1 MRCQV
6 TSLRSVTTVLLAGG
20 VAGGLAACGGGSGG
34 GSSPPPMP
42 VASGEALDAAITAD
56 PPSTPPD
63 LLNADGSGTP
73 AENSMLEEMADA
85 ARATIDGWA
94 DTVYERTN
102 DSDSTDTFV
111 TYSNKEAPKDTPFT
125 DVYPFDNDADTDMV
139 NDSVIVDTSNVR
151 LVSGV
156 ADFPSAVNQVD
167 VPFMDDDE
175 FTGMFDGAPGTF
187 TCGSMC
193 TLSTDADA
201 ELVSVGGEWH
211 FTPDDPSDVVPVDDT
226 DYVHF
231 GYWMNESEEN
241 DQPVIMAA
249 AFAGGTAESPIGIV
263 QSLEGSAI
271 YTGAATGLYVIRTFT
286 LDGEIQ
292 SRAGGQFTADATL
305 TAYFGGDDVAVNK
318 HYSIVGTIEDFGD
331 QHGSPIDSS
340 WSVELEAA
348 LFGSQPGAV
357 LTGTNGNVFSGAT
370 EGDQG
375 MAGAWSGRFFGP
387 VAVDNDDTTPGNQS
401 TFPSAVAGTFDA
413 QFTNGAVIGSFG
425 AEKDD

>member
-6 TSLRSVTTVLLAGG
+6 TSLRSVTTVLLASG

-42 VASGEALDAAITAD
+42 IASGEALDAAITAD
-56 PPSTPPD
+56 PPSTAPD

-73 AENSMLEEMADA
+73 ADSAMLEAAADA
-85 ARATIDGWA
+85 ARAKIGGWA
-94 DTVYERTN
+94 DTVYERTTE
-102 DSDSTDTFV
+102 SDSTDTFV
-111 TYSNKEAPKDTPFT
+111 VYSNKGEPTPTAF
-125 DVYPFDNDADTDMV
+125 DMV
-139 NDSVIVDTSNVR
+139 HALDGDGSLVLDSSNVG

-156 ADFPSAVNQVD
+156 AEFPSAVNQVD

-175 FTGMFDGAPGTF
+175 FTGMFDGAPGTY
-187 TCGSMC
+187 TCVSMC
-193 TLSTDADA
+193 TLSTDSDA
-201 ELVSVGGEWH
+201 ELVAVGGQWS
-211 FTPDDPSDVVPVDDT
+211 FTPDDDEFLVPVDDT

-231 GYWMNESEEN
+231 GYWLNETEVDGE
-241 DQPVIMAA
+241 PVYMAA
-249 AFAGGTAESPIGIV
+249 PVAGGTAESPISDV
-263 QSLEGSAI
+263 QSLEGSAT
-271 YTGAATGLYVIRTFT
+271 YAGAATGLYVIRTFT

-292 SRAGGQFTADATL
+292 NRAGGQFTADATL

-387 VAVDNDDTTPGNQS
+387 VAVDNDDTTPGRQS
-401 TFPSAVAGTFDA
+401 TFPSAVAGSFDA
-413 QFTNGAVIGSFG
+413 AFTNGAVIGSFG
-425 AEKDD
+425 AEKED